1 MEEFLESNRLWI
13 SIQLVSENHSVGSC
27 LTDDNSWASSHFK
40 CPFTALLTAGLAA
53 SAWELQREGI
63 CHLPRLRFT
72 TGRVSL
78 SCDVCLSGTP
88 FSGSDFAFWGEHEYI
103 VNILPLTEGMRVGM
117 LKGSIWWGPQGDV
130 LASKTFPVSQVLGL
144 LCRLLGRLWT
154 GLFYLTFIL

>member
-103 VNILPLTEGMRVGM
+103 VNIPSPDWGYEGRNA
-117 LKGSIWWGPQGDV
+117 KGEHLVRTSRGCSSQQDFPYKSGPG
-130 LASKTFPVSQVLGL
+130 PVVQTSG
-144 LCRLLGRLWT
+144 
-154 GLFYLTFIL
+154 